1 MAWILK
7 EFDTYKLWHAPG
19 SSPVTV
25 ASIECFKAGSRVGEM
40 FFYEDNIVLPQNEN
54 HATFGIRLYWH
65 ASRFKEV
72 MDTVRYEKPL
82 YLMLE
87 STNLGG
93 WLTTSD
99 TEPVGEEE

>member
-1 MAWILK
+1 MAWIQK
-7 EFDTYKLWHAPG
+7 EFDTYKLWQAPG

-25 ASIECFKAGSRVGEM
+25 AAIDCFKAGIRVGGIL
-40 FFYEDNIVLPQNEN
+40 FYEDNIPLPSNEN
-54 HATFGIRLYWH
+54 HAILGIRLYWH

-72 MDTVRYEKPL
+72 VDTVRYEKPL
-82 YLMLE
+82 YLMFE
-87 STNLGG
+87 SNSLGG